1 MKNRRSFLAAV
12 ASGGVGLAL
21 MSKGAAAQTEAP
33 APATPP
39 AKSPH
44 PARQPSTGKPP
55 SAVAVALAATFR
67 SFDTGL
73 TDDQLD
79 KIAKSIDDNR
89 AAGVQ
94 LNPKRARLRNA
105 NEPVTHFTV
114 PSENA

>member
-21 MSKGAAAQTEAP
+21 MSKGAGAQTETP
-33 APATPP
+33 APAAPS

-44 PARQPSTGKPP
+44 PARQPATGKPP
-55 SAVAVALAATFR
+55 SAVAVAMAATFR
-67 SFDTGL
+67 SFDPHL
-73 TDDQLD
+73 TDSQLAT
-79 KIAKSIDDNR
+79 IAKSIDDNR
-89 AAGVQ
+89 AAGAR
-94 LNPKRARLRNA
+94 LNPKRARLRNG